1 MANNFQEL
9 RDVDEVREAEEIL
22 STEPVDQ
29 DMIKPRLMLEIQRVE
44 MRNKAF
50 WVMVI
55 LLVALAILE
64 LYFLTCIIQT
74 SGEEI
79 KYGLIVLA
87 ISPIAST
94 TLIVMAFLIG
104 AFRGFNEEKE
114 SSIPVGMVRKILG
127 GGSAE

>member
-55 LLVALAILE
+55 LLAALAILE
-64 LYFLTCIIQT
+64 LYFLNFIIQT
-74 SGEEI
+74 SGKEI
-79 KYGLIVLA
+79 KYELIVLA
-87 ISPIAST
+87 VSPIVST

-114 SSIPVGMVRKILG
+114 SSIPISMIRKILE

>member
-50 WVMVI
+50 WSW
-55 LLVALAILE
+55 
-64 LYFLTCIIQT
+64 LYF
-74 SGEEI
+74 
-79 KYGLIVLA
+79 
-87 ISPIAST
+87 SP
-94 TLIVMAFLIG
+94 L
-104 AFRGFNEEKE
+104 
-114 SSIPVGMVRKILG
+114 
-127 GGSAE
+127 